1 LIDLNKNIINNFIT
15 ICIMYFILPFNINVT
30 KTYSY
35 SNRILVPVLLVLP
48 YDMVNKDEYKTKY

>member
-1 LIDLNKNIINNFIT
+1 
-15 ICIMYFILPFNINVT
+15 MYFILPFNINVT